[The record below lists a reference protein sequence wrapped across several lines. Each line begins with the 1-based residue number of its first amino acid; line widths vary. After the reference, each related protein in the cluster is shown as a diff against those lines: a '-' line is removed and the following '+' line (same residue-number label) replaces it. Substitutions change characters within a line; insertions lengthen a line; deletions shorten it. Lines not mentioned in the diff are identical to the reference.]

1 MIRRYLNLILILF
14 LSVLSFGQYTKI
26 GNGGFASGNFGP
38 LRTDTSSSY
47 FSRFAFIYPS
57 STLTN
62 LKYGDSISAL
72 SFFYESFDSIRGNC
86 NMKVFLKST
95 SQADFGATALN
106 WSAESRT
113 MVPIYDDNP
122 KKLIGSI
129 PQEILL
135 KLSKPYA
142 WDTTG
147 GKIHLEILVEYTQK
161 VNQVGTMNWSVESS
175 FYVPGFVSQNESKYI
190 YGTSNSGI
198 DSTTTFSNSIHPTLK
213 IYHPSESI
221 DLEASKLYS
230 LGTVPLLMN
239 ESDSIKVSIDNVGLD
254 TVTNHK
260 VYLDVSGANSYK
272 DSLLI
277 TKLAP
282 YESQL
287 VYFDKYQPKI
297 QGTET
302 LKISI
307 DQDSNTLNNQI
318 TKDRVINYNVYS
330 HADPFNG
337 NSGGIGFNGSTGD
350 FVARFYVDGTS
361 YINQIKVDFN
371 SVGTSFQLGVWDV
384 DADGFPGKELF
395 ISDTSLSVAGTF
407 IMNVLPRISVTNSF
421 YVGIRQTSNTN
432 VGFSFQSEV
441 PVRPHIFYF
450 TAPAGD
456 TTWVPFSPGFDFN
469 FNIQPRLQV
478 ANDVAVLDILSPKP
492 DSAYQYD
499 EYDSLEIVA
508 QFINYGYQNQTNF
521 PVEVKLYNGFGQLEF
536 SKQSVTS
543 ISAGDTSKVVFGKI
557 SKYRLGDYTL
567 TATTKLSKDSVIDND
582 SKTIKFSFIKDH
594 DVAIDQIFS
603 PSNGS
608 QFDLQRDPVQM
619 VVRAINYG
627 VKTQNNLTVIME
639 LVNSN
644 GKILIVQDKVINL
657 IGGATTI
664 LPFDTIY
671 LPEDGNLILRAF
683 TMLAIDS
690 FPENDTMRISIFS
703 RKVDDVMALEVETP
717 FINSYFSK
725 DTTITPYIRY
735 RNDGITNQDSI
746 LIRYRIVDKEGLILF
761 YDSVFQDASFL
772 TEKQVFFD
780 PIKLDSAGT
789 FNFQTWV
796 YIKDDQVRSND
807 TITSNFDVI
816 NGNDLQILSVYR
828 PQLVEPQ
835 GRAPIPL
842 SVLIRNQGN
851 LNANNVKIVA
861 NIENNKSEVIL
872 NDTLFINLNRLTT
885 DTFEFE
891 TLNFDQVGDYYLKIV
906 NHSQL
911 EDAPNTLDT
920 LNYNYIVRYQNDIS
934 ISQHLNPLPQDT
946 LELDE
951 IIFPSVQ
958 VLNSGIDTFKNLE
971 ICVIIKNSLDDI
983 IYRDSFELVQLPPN
997 RASNFNSIQEW
1008 ESNIS
1013 GDYFMHSWFKSLD
1026 DNSSN
1031 DSLITSF
1038 VVVKRRDAAI
1048 ESIAFPNTNLYKQRL
1063 YKPVVNIL
1071 NDGLDNLSG
1080 VNLSCTVKVGSTTI
1094 YQKNKIIDVLSG
1106 QSLTIDFDSTLTYD
1120 KAVEAQAIFVIEALD
1135 DQVSSNDTMTTSFNF
1150 IQGLG
1155 VHEYSQSD
1163 IITYPNPFENYINV
1177 SAENP
1182 ISSLRLM
1189 DMFGRVVYE
1198 DKDINQLIVRI
1209 DLDVL
1214 KGLYILEIRSG
1225 SEWFKIPITKE

>member
-1 MIRRYLNLILILF
+1 MISRYLNLTFLIF
-14 LSVLSFGQYTKI
+14 LSVLAFGQYTKI

-57 STLTN
+57 STLNN
-62 LKYGDSISAL
+62 LKHGDSISAL
-72 SFFYESFDSIRGNC
+72 SFFYESFDSIRGNN
-86 NMKVFLKST
+86 NMKVYLNSINK
-95 SQADFGATALN
+95 ADFGTTALN

-113 MVPIYDDNP
+113 MVLIYDDNP
-122 KKLIGSI
+122 KKLLSSM
-129 PQEILL
+129 PQEVLL

-161 VNQVGTMNWSVESS
+161 TNQVGTMNWSVENS

-190 YGTSNSGI
+190 YGTSSTGI
-198 DSTTTFSNSIHPTLK
+198 DSITSFSNSIHPTLK

-239 ESDSIKVSIDNVGLD
+239 ETDSIKVSIDNVGLD

-260 VYLDVSGANSYK
+260 VYLDVNGANSYK

-302 LKISI
+302 LKITI
-307 DQDSNTLNNQI
+307 DRDSNSSNNQI
-318 TKDRVINYNVYS
+318 TKDRIINYNVYS

-350 FVARFYVDGTS
+350 FVARFYVNGTS

-371 SVGTSFQLGVWDV
+371 SVGTQFQLGIWDV
-384 DADGFPGKELF
+384 GADGFPGKELF
-395 ISDTSLSVAGTF
+395 VSDTSLSIAGTF
-407 IMNVLPRISVTNSF
+407 IMNVLPRILVTNSF
-421 YVGIRQTSNTN
+421 YVGIRQTSNSN
-432 VGFSFQSEV
+432 VGFSYQSEV

-450 TAPAGD
+450 TAPSGD
-456 TTWVPFSPGFDFN
+456 TSWMPFSPGFNFN

-478 ANDVAVLDILSPKP
+478 ANDVAVLNIVSPKP

-521 PVEVKLYNGFGQLEF
+521 PVEVKLFNGFGQLEY

-567 TATTKLSKDSVIDND
+567 TATTKLPNDSVNDND
-582 SKTIKFSFIKDH
+582 SKMIKFSFIKDH

-603 PSNGS
+603 PSNRS

-627 VKTQNNLTVIME
+627 VKTQNNLPVRME

-644 GKILIVQDKVINL
+644 GNILIAQNKVISL

-671 LPEDGNLILRAF
+671 LPEDGNLTIRTF

-690 FPENDTMRISIFS
+690 FPENDTMGVSVFS

-717 FINSYFSK
+717 LVNSYFSK
-725 DTTITPYIRY
+725 DTIITPYIRY

-746 LIRYRIVDKEGLILF
+746 LVLYRIFDKNGSILF
-761 YDSVFQDASFL
+761 YDSVFQDAPFL
-772 TEKQVFFD
+772 TEKQVFFN

-796 YIKDDQVRSND
+796 YIKDDQIRSND

-816 NGNDLQILSVYR
+816 SGNDLQILSVYR
-828 PQLVEPQ
+828 PQLVEPM
-835 GRAPIPL
+835 GRPPIPL

-851 LNANNVKIVA
+851 LNANNVKIIA

-891 TLNFDQVGDYYLKIV
+891 TLNFDQVEDYYLKIV

-920 LNYNYIVRYQNDIS
+920 LNYNYIIRYQNDIS

-958 VLNSGIDTFKNLE
+958 VLNSGIDTFKNLK
-971 ICVIIKNSLDDI
+971 ICVIIKNSLDEI

-997 RASNFNSIQEW
+997 RASNFSSIQEW
-1008 ESNIS
+1008 ESDVS
-1013 GDYFMHSWFKSLD
+1013 GDYTMHSWFKSLD

-1031 DSLITSF
+1031 DSLVTSF
-1038 VVVKRRDAAI
+1038 VIVKRRDAVI
-1048 ESIAFPNTNLYKQRL
+1048 ESIEFPNMNLYKQRL

-1071 NDGLDNLSG
+1071 NDGLDNLSR
-1080 VNLSCTVKVGSTTI
+1080 VILSCKVKVGNTTI
-1094 YQKNKIIDVLSG
+1094 YNKNKIIDVFSG

-1120 KAVEAQAIFVIEALD
+1120 KAREAQAIFVIEALD

-1163 IITYPNPFENYINV
+1163 IITYPNPFEKYVMV

-1189 DMFGRVVYE
+1189 DIFGRVVYE
-1198 DKDINQLIVRI
+1198 YKDINQLIVRI

-1214 KGLYILEIRSG
+1214 KGLYILEIRSDN
-1225 SEWFKIPITKE
+1225 EWYKIPITRE